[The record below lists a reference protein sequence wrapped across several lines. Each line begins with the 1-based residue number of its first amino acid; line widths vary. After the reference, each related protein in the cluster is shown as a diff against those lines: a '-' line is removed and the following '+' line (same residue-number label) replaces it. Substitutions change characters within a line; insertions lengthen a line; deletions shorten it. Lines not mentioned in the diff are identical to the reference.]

1 MTAAPLR
8 MRTARFA
15 ELTGAEVYGL
25 CRLRVDVFVVEQQC
39 PYPELDG
46 RDVEPGTVHL
56 WFADEDGG
64 IAATIRVLDD
74 GDTRAIGRVATAAAH
89 RGEGLAA
96 RLIEAGIALCEDVP
110 ITLGA
115 QAHLEGWY
123 ARFGF
128 VRSGPGY
135 VEDGIPHVPM
145 RRAPAASDP
154 PAPPWRPGPEARREP
169 LTAAVQGPAASS
181 RVAGGTGVLHEEDG
195 VLPLLRTAADRLE
208 ALAART
214 TPGDWR
220 VGGLLATR
228 PEVVAHSAEGGTEH
242 VAEARAGTGAWIA
255 ALSPALAAPLA
266 GWLRAAAAGGPVDP
280 AAEAFARALLARL
293 P

>member
-1 MTAAPLR
+1 

-46 RDVEPGTVHL
+46 RDVEPATVHL
-56 WFADEDGG
+56 WFADDDGG

-96 RLIEAGIALCEDVP
+96 RLIEAGIALCEGAP

-145 RRAPAASDP
+145 RREPTAGDP
-154 PAPPWRPGPEARREP
+154 PASPWRPRPEARREP
-169 LTAAVQGPAASS
+169 AS
-181 RVAGGTGVLHEEDG
+181 GEEDG
-195 VLPLLRTAADRLE
+195 VLLLLRTAADRLE

-228 PEVVAHSAEGGTEH
+228 PEVVAHSPDGGTEH

-293 P
+293 S